1 MYVVIV
7 GGGKV
12 GSYLAKRLVSAKSE
26 VLLVEKNR
34 EIAEELRHTLGDII
48 LHGDGCEAQVQ
59 KVAGFQ
65 RADVVAAVT
74 GEDEDNLIVCQ
85 MARNTWGV
93 QRTVAR
99 VNDPSHTWLFRE
111 LGISATVSATDV
123 LYNLIEQEITP
134 DEVIPLAALKLG
146 KIELVEVTLTSRSS
160 AAGKRVR
167 DLELPPKT
175 NMIWLLRGEEGLL
188 VDGETRLQAGDTIV
202 MLVPTEHE
210 ATLREIF

>member
-12 GSYLAKRLVSAKSE
+12 GSYLAKRLMSAERE
-26 VLLVEKNR
+26 VLLIEKNR
-34 EIAEELRHTLGDII
+34 EIAEELRHTLGDIV
-48 LHGDGCEAQVQ
+48 LYGDGCEAQVQ
-59 KVAGFQ
+59 KTAGFE

-85 MARNTWGV
+85 MAKNTWGV

-99 VNDPSHTWLFRE
+99 VNDPSHAWLFRE
-111 LGISATVSATDV
+111 LGVSATVSATDV
-123 LYNLIEQEITP
+123 LYHLIEQEITP

-146 KIELVEVTLTSRSS
+146 NIEVVEVTLTTRSP
-160 AAGKRVR
+160 ATGKKVR
-167 DLELPPKT
+167 ELELPPKT

-188 VDGETRLQAGDTIV
+188 VDGETTLQAGDTVV

-210 ATLREIF
+210 AALREIF